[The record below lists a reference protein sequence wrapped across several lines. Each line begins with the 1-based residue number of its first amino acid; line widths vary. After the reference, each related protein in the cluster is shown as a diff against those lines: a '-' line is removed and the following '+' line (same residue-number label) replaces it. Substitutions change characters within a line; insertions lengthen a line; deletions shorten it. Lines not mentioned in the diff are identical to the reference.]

1 MKIYIIVFFRRLR
14 DLKKHLTAGLFRC
27 IFVAQNFNTMKK
39 KKEEILP
46 EEGCGTKMPAENEA
60 TNEVAKN
67 ETVNAEKSEEDREEE
82 DSPDQDGEM
91 ELHAS
96 KKDFLLFMHKLLR
109 LMKDVVFLNHSLHEF
124 EKDPIFDLLLDLS
137 KVHLKEMNES
147 SKEKKS
153 SDEDSGDDDE
163 KGDQEDDDTITEAFI
178 SLKVKKLKD

>member
-1 MKIYIIVFFRRLR
+1 
-14 DLKKHLTAGLFRC
+14 
-27 IFVAQNFNTMKK
+27 MKK

-46 EEGCGTKMPAENEA
+46 EEGCGTKMPAEKEA

-67 ETVNAEKSEEDREEE
+67 ETVNEETAEEDQEEE

-153 SDEDSGDDDE
+153 SDGDSGDDDE
-163 KGDQEDDDTITEAFI
+163 KGDQDDDDTITEAFI

>member
-1 MKIYIIVFFRRLR
+1 MYLCGTK
-14 DLKKHLTAGLFRC
+14 
-27 IFVAQNFNTMKK
+27 FNTMKK
-39 KKEEILP
+39 EKEEILP
-46 EEGCGTKMPAENEA
+46 EEGCGTKMPAEKEA

-67 ETVNAEKSEEDREEE
+67 ETVNEETAEEDQEEE

-124 EKDPIFDLLLDLS
+124 EEDPIFDLLLDLS

-163 KGDQEDDDTITEAFI
+163 KGDQDDDDTITEAFI

>member
-1 MKIYIIVFFRRLR
+1 
-14 DLKKHLTAGLFRC
+14 
-27 IFVAQNFNTMKK
+27 
-39 KKEEILP
+39 
-46 EEGCGTKMPAENEA
+46 MPAEKEA

-67 ETVNAEKSEEDREEE
+67 ETVNEETAEEDQEEE

-153 SDEDSGDDDE
+153 SDGDSGDDDE
-163 KGDQEDDDTITEAFI
+163 KGDQDDDDTITEAFI

>member
-1 MKIYIIVFFRRLR
+1 
-14 DLKKHLTAGLFRC
+14 
-27 IFVAQNFNTMKK
+27 MKK

-46 EEGCGTKMPAENEA
+46 EEGCGTKMPAEKEA

-67 ETVNAEKSEEDREEE
+67 ETVNEETSEEDQEEE

-163 KGDQEDDDTITEAFI
+163 KGDQDDDDTITEAFI

>member
-1 MKIYIIVFFRRLR
+1 
-14 DLKKHLTAGLFRC
+14 
-27 IFVAQNFNTMKK
+27 MKK
-39 KKEEILP
+39 KKEENLP
-46 EEGCGTKMPAENEA
+46 EEGCGTRMPAENVA

-67 ETVNAEKSEEDREEE
+67 ETVNEETAEEDQEEE

-91 ELHAS
+91 EFHAS

-153 SDEDSGDDDE
+153 SDGDSGD
-163 KGDQEDDDTITEAFI
+163 DDDTITEAFI

>member
-1 MKIYIIVFFRRLR
+1 
-14 DLKKHLTAGLFRC
+14 
-27 IFVAQNFNTMKK
+27 MKK
-39 KKEEILP
+39 KNEENLP
-46 EEGCGTKMPAENEA
+46 EQGCGTKMPAENEA
-60 TNEVAKN
+60 TNEVVKN
-67 ETVNAEKSEEDREEE
+67 ETVSKETAEEDQEEE

-91 ELHAS
+91 EFHAS

-153 SDEDSGDDDE
+153 SDGDSGDDDE
-163 KGDQEDDDTITEAFI
+163 KGDQDDDDTITEAFI

>member
-1 MKIYIIVFFRRLR
+1 
-14 DLKKHLTAGLFRC
+14 
-27 IFVAQNFNTMKK
+27 MKK

-67 ETVNAEKSEEDREEE
+67 ETVNEETAEEDQEEE

-124 EKDPIFDLLLDLS
+124 EEDPIFDLLLDLS

-153 SDEDSGDDDE
+153 SDGDSGDDDE
-163 KGDQEDDDTITEAFI
+163 KGDQDDDDTITEAFI

>member
-1 MKIYIIVFFRRLR
+1 
-14 DLKKHLTAGLFRC
+14 
-27 IFVAQNFNTMKK
+27 MKK

-46 EEGCGTKMPAENEA
+46 EEGCGTKMPAEKEA

-67 ETVNAEKSEEDREEE
+67 ETVNEETSEEDQEEE
-82 DSPDQDGEM
+82 DPTDQDGEM

-153 SDEDSGDDDE
+153 SDGDSGDDDE
-163 KGDQEDDDTITEAFI
+163 KDDQEDDDTITEAFI

>member
-1 MKIYIIVFFRRLR
+1 
-14 DLKKHLTAGLFRC
+14 
-27 IFVAQNFNTMKK
+27 MKK
-39 KKEEILP
+39 KKEENLP
-46 EEGCGTKMPAENEA
+46 EEGCGTRMPAENVA

-67 ETVNAEKSEEDREEE
+67 ETVNEETAEEDQEEE
-82 DSPDQDGEM
+82 DSSDQEGEM